1 MAKAREACD
10 WEERKGRRGGVREC
24 GGGHRE
30 GRGGGGGGEGV
41 RGGGWGGQG

>member
-24 GGGHRE
+24 GGRGTGGVGGAPM
-30 GRGGGGGGEGV
+30 GRPP
-41 RGGGWGGQG
+41 

>member
-24 GGGHRE
+24 GG
-30 GRGGGGGGEGV
+30 RGGRPQER
-41 RGGGWGGQG
+41 RG